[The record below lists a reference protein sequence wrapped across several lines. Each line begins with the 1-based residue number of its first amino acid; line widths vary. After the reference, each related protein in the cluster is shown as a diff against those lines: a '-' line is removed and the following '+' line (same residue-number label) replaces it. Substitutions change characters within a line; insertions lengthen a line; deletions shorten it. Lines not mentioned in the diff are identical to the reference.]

1 MTRLIPVACLA
12 GMLCAEASAG
22 GGLFG
27 RRLRVVDEPSRGE
40 SGASAEEG
48 KGKPAREEPDDPFS
62 NAKPGEAGAEPGSRK
77 EKEEPAE
84 DGRVRIRPIEM
95 AKAEKDL
102 PIDTRMDFRLSRIDK
117 PLSPETSALF
127 REAWKAFRE
136 QHARVDGAFE
146 RLPGA
151 PLALSLAL
159 RQDLGEGRWL
169 ADAAWTNP
177 GALAWC
183 RQGPNAGQVVVVLD
197 ATGRPGER
205 REVSALRI
213 GLVEASFVAAI
224 PPAEGRR
231 IRVRRQAFVETAP
244 LADDEPT
251 RQAFQ
256 EAVSAG
262 KSLRTVVAQERDCRT
277 CGGVGYL
284 RRKVPGKI
292 QDARDP
298 CPGGCDRGKRAVGL
312 EVTFRP

>member
-1 MTRLIPVACLA
+1 MSRPLLVAWVACL
-12 GMLCAEASAG
+12 LASESLAG

-27 RRLRVVDEPSRGE
+27 RRLRPTEEAPRTEPRPAE
-40 SGASAEEG
+40 SSGRDKAS
-48 KGKPAREEPDDPFS
+48 REEPDDPFAP
-62 NAKPGEAGAEPGSRK
+62 AKPRESGGQPSSRQ
-77 EKEEPAE
+77 EEESA
-84 DGRVRIRPIEM
+84 DDRVRIRPIEL

-102 PIDTRMDFRLSRIDK
+102 PVDTRMDFRLSRIDK
-117 PLSPETSALF
+117 PLSAETSVLF

-136 QHARVDGAFE
+136 QHSRVDGAFE

-151 PLALSLAL
+151 PVALALTL

-169 ADAAWTNP
+169 ADAAWTNA

-183 RQGPNAGQVVVVLD
+183 RPGANSGQVIVVLD

-205 REVSALRI
+205 REVMALRI
-213 GLVEASFVAAI
+213 GLVDASFVAQI

-231 IRVRRQAFVETAP
+231 VQVRRQAFVETAP
-244 LADDEPT
+244 LLDDEPT

-256 EAVSAG
+256 DAVAAG
-262 KSLRTVVAQERDCRT
+262 KPLRALVPQVRDCRS
-277 CGGVGYL
+277 CGGVGYI
-284 RRKVPGKI
+284 RRRIPGKI

-298 CPGGCDRGKRAVGL
+298 CPGNCERGKREVGL